1 MTEEMLMMA
10 VKNGDLDKASALFEA
25 YHKRI
30 YNFLAKVSLD
40 RELAHDLTQNVFLRM
55 LKYRH
60 TYKEGLA
67 FQAWIFKIARN
78 VFADHYSKKKV
89 QYARYQDVE
98 GLEGATQDE
107 KTMAMEQE
115 QALYA
120 AMAKL
125 GNEDREILVMGRFLK
140 MKYEEIAKA
149 TGYTVANVK
158 VKTHRA
164 IKKLRKY
171 YFELEN
177 A

>member
-10 VKNGDLDKASALFEA
+10 VKNGDLDKATALFEA

-55 LKYRH
+55 LKYRNS
-60 TYKEGLA
+60 YKEGQA
-67 FQAWIFKIARN
+67 FQSWIFKIARN
-78 VFADHYSKKKV
+78 VFADHYGKKKV
-89 QYARYQDVE
+89 QYASYQDVE
-98 GLEGATQDE
+98 ALAGTAQDDGD
-107 KTMAMEQE
+107 TAIEQE

-125 GNEDREILVMGRFLK
+125 DKDDREILVMGRFLK
-140 MKYEEIAKA
+140 MKYEEIAKT
-149 TGYTVANVK
+149 TGYSVANVK
-158 VKTHRA
+158 VRTHRA